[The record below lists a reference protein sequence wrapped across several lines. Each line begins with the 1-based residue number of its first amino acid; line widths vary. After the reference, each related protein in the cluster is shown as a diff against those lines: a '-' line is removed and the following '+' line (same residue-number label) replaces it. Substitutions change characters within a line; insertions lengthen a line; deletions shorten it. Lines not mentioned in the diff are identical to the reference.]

1 MDSGFLPDK
10 EFEVRVIRVL
20 NEYCT
25 YMKREVETISKNQL
39 EVKNDIA
46 ET

>member
-1 MDSGFLPDK
+1 M
-10 EFEVRVIRVL
+10 L

-25 YMKREVETISKNQL
+25 YIKREVETISKNQL

-46 ET
+46 ETRHNLEEFNSRLEEPED